1 MLVLLST
8 ISSFLDNDIS
18 FGVFSLVV
26 FLLGCI
32 YYFLFPSI
40 LAKTA
45 YQRFSNQNNGESVYV
60 KVSVDTKNIVVEN
73 KELKSKD
80 TYSLDSI
87 KRIRKNKDILCIY
100 TKDKVAILFANNGFT
115 KGDKEQ
121 LYSLIETAKIKKCNW
136 YFTKNN

>member
-1 MLVLLST
+1 MKKVVNEYVFDYPMLKKFYKLNLQTKFYLVLLLLVLLST

-45 YQRFSNQNNGESVYV
+45 
-60 KVSVDTKNIVVEN
+60 
-73 KELKSKD
+73 SKD
-80 TYSLDSI
+80 LVIKITEKMFMLKYLLIQRKSLL
-87 KRIRKNKDILCIY
+87 KTRN
-100 TKDKVAILFANNGFT
+100 
-115 KGDKEQ
+115 
-121 LYSLIETAKIKKCNW
+121 
-136 YFTKNN
+136 